1 MPTVMRT
8 AGRLALTLMVV
19 ALLGAML
26 SPPAEAHRGVLADVL
41 DTPAAPAPLA
51 VAAEEPTRFVGAAA
65 PAAPLPVWPLV
76 AALVALGLAGASKP
90 RRALA
95 LVLVV
100 VVAIFALETGV
111 HSVHHLTDVD
121 RGESCAVASASQHI
135 SGTEVDLSL
144 VDVSLPAA
152 RQAAA
157 IGAFIERSRIIG
169 PAQGRAPPALPA

>member
-8 AGRLALTLMVV
+8 AGRLTLALMLV

-26 SPPAEAHRGVLADVL
+26 SPPAEAHRGGRADVL
-41 DTPAAPAPLA
+41 ETVALPALPA
-51 VAAEEPTRFVGAAA
+51 VAVEEPERLVLSAA
-65 PAAPLPVWPLV
+65 PAAPVPAWPLV
-76 AALVALGLAGASKP
+76 AALVALGLAGARKP

-95 LVLVV
+95 LALIV
-100 VVAIFALETGV
+100 VVAIFTLETGV

-144 VDVSLPAA
+144 VDVALPAA
-152 RQAAA
+152 AQVAA
-157 IGAFIERSRIIG
+157 IGVFVERSRITG